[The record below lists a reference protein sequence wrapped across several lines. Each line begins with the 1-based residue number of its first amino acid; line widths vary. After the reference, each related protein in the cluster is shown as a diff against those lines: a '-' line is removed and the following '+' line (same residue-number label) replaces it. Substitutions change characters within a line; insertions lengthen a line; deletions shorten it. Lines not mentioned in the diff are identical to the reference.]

1 MCVHGDVS
9 RAVLQF
15 PAALSE
21 SRAPTLLTFYTKPSE
36 TARPQ
41 VKSFGEI
48 SRTKRIFLS
57 LEGWLV
63 VTSAGWS
70 LLIPPWIIKAV
81 QTQNI
86 KICTAKHMLQIHDI
100 HFVSEDLQKALL
112 IILPIKI

>member
-1 MCVHGDVS
+1 MRERERNCVCFQGDVS
-9 RAVLQF
+9 RAALQF

-21 SRAPTLLTFYTKPSE
+21 SRAPTLLTLYSKPSE

-48 SRTKRIFLS
+48 SSIKRIFLS

-70 LLIPPWIIKAV
+70 LL
-81 QTQNI
+81 QDGHFSFLLGSLGQSRL
-86 KICTAKHMLQIHDI
+86 KILKY
-100 HFVSEDLQKALL
+100 V
-112 IILPIKI
+112 